1 MGVATLNYSLNKWL
15 TFSFEQSIYKTHAN
29 PQQPLPLFKGA
40 PTQVWRDVREE
51 FGPTFTF

>member
-40 PTQVWRDVREE
+40 PTLVRRDVREE